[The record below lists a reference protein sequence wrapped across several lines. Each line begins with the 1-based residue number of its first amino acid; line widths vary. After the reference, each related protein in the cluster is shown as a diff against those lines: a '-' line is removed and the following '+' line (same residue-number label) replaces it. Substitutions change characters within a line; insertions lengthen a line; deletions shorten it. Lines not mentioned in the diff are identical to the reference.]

1 MEPRLKLTDLRRSTC
16 RRDKAKLADSNLR
29 HLYLSP
35 PLGWSHSNFTTIFG
49 SRKVDSLGYRMAL
62 FS

>member
-1 MEPRLKLTDLRRSTC
+1 MEPRLKLTDLRRSMC
-16 RRDKAKLADSNLR
+16 RRDKEKLADSNLR
-29 HLYLSP
+29 HLYLTP

-49 SRKVDSLGYRMAL
+49 FRKLDFLGYRTAL